1 MFSFHVNQVLY
12 LSFLVIVVQRAEEKG
27 YNEISI
33 LCLDSYPK
41 DFALSKSLMLFTSK
55 IPQS

>member
-12 LSFLVIVVQRAEEKG
+12 LSFLLIVVQRAEEKG
-27 YNEISI
+27 INEISI
-33 LCLDSYPK
+33 LCLASYPK
-41 DFALSKSLMLFTSK
+41 DFAFSKCFMLFTSK